1 MLPFVAD
8 TGAIYLVVG
17 HRSSGSCSSW
27 RAVQLVRHSTP
38 ERAIK
43 FFTLSNIYLASLFA
57 AIAVD
62 TLVRSI

>member
-1 MLPFVAD
+1 MLSF
-8 TGAIYLVVG
+8 
-17 HRSSGSCSSW
+17 SNFGSVRHPDAEKVS